1 MIGIKV
7 RLPHRVAST
16 FVLVLLALCAVS
28 CKPKRE
34 VAGPARNG
42 TASSDVSVEA
52 AVPFDQPTAPE
63 RDLSL
68 SNSVSI
74 VFGEQDEEN
83 GLQHRSRE
91 KDGLTRR
98 VRVGDEPCRYLN
110 FKDTT
115 RTEAYFYFA
124 IDPGFKAG
132 GLKNARID
140 VEYFDI
146 VFDNKPS
153 SISIHFDATGVRQG
167 SRPAYTSASGNV
179 VLRGTEQWTN
189 ATFNVRNASFQNSQ
203 NGQSDFR
210 ICVRPPELYV
220 RKVTVTR
227 QP

>member
-1 MIGIKV
+1 M
-7 RLPHRVAST
+7 ASI
-16 FVLVLLALCAVS
+16 LVLALLPFNFMG
-28 CKPKRE
+28 CKPKAAAPKTPTVE
-34 VAGPARNG
+34 SADGDATAGARSA
-42 TASSDVSVEA
+42 TAESTEM
-52 AVPFDQPTAPE
+52 PE

-91 KDGLTRR
+91 KDGVTRK
-98 VRVGDEPCRYLN
+98 VRVADEPCRYLN

-189 ATFNVRNASFQNSQ
+189 ATFYVRNASFQNSQ
-203 NGQSDFR
+203 NGHSDFR

-220 RKVTVTR
+220 RKVAVTR